1 MMSSVKFEQ
10 KNMEV
15 NQSSLVMIVV
25 LCVIE
30 AALIAGIYFLAES
43 AEGAEKYIF
52 LCVAIFFFIALA
64 LGLLPLV
71 NNALSGKGLLMW
83 SATATGLLVP
93 ATTSGLA
100 TTKPPLFYSWSDID
114 KIVFVDELTEH
125 SDDNAVSWNR
135 LLIFFTKKIEMGS
148 LQHGCGNCKILDYPK
163 KHKLQIH
170 QKLTALAPKTICIE
184 LLNKYHI

>member
-1 MMSSVKFEQ
+1 MSSVKFEQ
-10 KNMEV
+10 QGIEV
-15 NQSSLVMIVV
+15 SQSSLVMIAV

-30 AALIAGIYFLAES
+30 AALVAGIYFLAES

-83 SATATGLLVP
+83 SATVTGLLVP

-135 LLIFFTKKIEMGS
+135 LLIFFNNKIELGS
-148 LQHGCGNCKILDYPK
+148 LQNGCGSCKILDYPK
-163 KHKLQIH
+163 KYKVQIH
-170 QKLTALAPKTICIE
+170 QQLTALAPKVIRIQ